1 MGSKAERQPLLGV
14 LEETSSNAGTMPDSD
29 VTLERAAM
37 NIYETLIDNA
47 EESVLDEDELWLR
60 EQREQNKLTHWLR
73 RPSVL
78 MICLPLFL
86 HSFGAASAMS
96 SMKVLLLKLACRS
109 LAQKSPDGVCDPAET
124 QVLLSNLLLITGL
137 ASGSLRI
144 FVSGKIGSWSDR
156 YGRKPIISISILVSL
171 LGRCSQ
177 FFVMW
182 KFQALQFGLLV
193 VSDILYNSFG
203 GVFTLMAMCNCY
215 VTDVIEPHE
224 RIYSLGLSQ
233 ASLYVGLSLGPIVGN
248 LLLSLPYV
256 VKPHSNASDVNQLNQ
271 IYTYEYLPL
280 QFEILVLVCVLLFA
294 HFVLPESRSH
304 KARRK
309 SRAMSMSSSVSSL
322 QEPQG
327 STFDRLMS
335 NLNFLEPLKL
345 LLYPKEIAYYE
356 NHRVYKR
363 QKWVVLNIVILI
375 CVTLESLIAFTD
387 VFALLGTYK
396 FHWTSKNLGSF
407 IITSNLTRTLVLI
420 VVAPIFVQ
428 KLLQKVLKFK
438 VFNFQFDMVDFI
450 VCSLG
455 IAIEAA
461 CMILAGMAQSSGQFM
476 SFIAISSAGGLV
488 SPTLTSALVK
498 YFPESKTGELFGA
511 LAILKNILNLCG
523 PFLCLT
529 LYKFSV
535 KKWDMPGIPLI
546 VSGCILFT
554 SLISLF
560 FIKRLHRLSRYSAP
574 EIVLPRRK
582 STLSLGTAE
591 GNTERR
597 GSSYNSLSRPG
608 IP

>member
-1 MGSKAERQPLLGV
+1 MGSNAERQPLV
-14 LEETSSNAGTMPDSD
+14 DVSEETSSNHGAIPDND
-29 VTLERAAM
+29 ATLERAAM

-73 RPSVL
+73 RPSVS

-86 HSFGAASAMS
+86 HSFGAASAMP
-96 SMKVLLLKLACRS
+96 SMKVLSLKLACRS

-124 QVLLSNLLLITGL
+124 QVLLSNLFLITGL
-137 ASGSLRI
+137 VSGSLRI

-171 LGRCSQ
+171 LGRCLQ

-182 KFQALQFGLLV
+182 KFQTLQFGLMI
-193 VSDILYNSFG
+193 VSDMLYNFFG

-256 VKPHSNASDVNQLNQ
+256 VKPHTTASDVNQSNQ
-271 IYTYEYLPL
+271 IYAYEYLPL

-294 HFVLPESRSH
+294 QFVLPESRSH

-309 SRAMSMSSSVSSL
+309 SRAMSVSSSVSSL
-322 QEPQG
+322 QEPQA
-327 STFDRLMS
+327 STIDRLMS

-356 NHRVYKR
+356 NNRIYKR

-375 CVTLESLIAFTD
+375 CVTLESLMAFTD
-387 VFALLGTYK
+387 VFALFGTYK

-407 IITSNLTRTLVLI
+407 IITSSVTKTLVLI
-420 VVAPIFVQ
+420 VVAPLFVQ
-428 KLLQKVLKFK
+428 RLLQKVLKFK
-438 VFNFQFDMVDFI
+438 VFKFQFDMVDFI
-450 VCSLG
+450 VCSSG

-461 CMILAGMAQSSGQFM
+461 CMILAGMAQSSAQFM
-476 SFIAISSAGGLV
+476 SLVAISSAGGLV
-488 SPTLTSALVK
+488 SPTLTSAIVK

-535 KKWDMPGIPLI
+535 KKWDMPGIPFM

-554 SLISLF
+554 SLTSLF

-582 STLSLGTAE
+582 STLSLNQAE

-597 GSSYNSLSRPG
+597 GSSYNSMHGPNTS
-608 IP
+608 